1 MEEARWLFPVPDAGI
16 CARALAR
23 QAELTKPAG
32 SLGRLEGLAVA
43 VAAAQG
49 EEFPRTRPA
58 AAVLFAADHPVTR
71 HGVSAYPAEVT
82 AAMVG
87 NFAGGGAA
95 SAVLCRSLEIPL
107 SVVDVGV
114 LTPYKAPLPRP
125 GFSFRRSPV
134 AEDPAG
140 DIRVEDAMSERTF
153 EAVLAEGA
161 HAVDQQGG
169 LRVLILGEMGIGNTT
184 VAACVCA
191 AILGGDPGG
200 MVGTGTGVSG
210 AKLERK
216 RQVVRDAV
224 ARLGAISSP
233 LEVIRRVG
241 GRDLAA
247 LMGAMA
253 RAVER
258 RILVLVDGFIAT
270 AAALALLRHDDRARP
285 FLVFAHRSEEQ
296 AHGRVLSELGAVPLL
311 DLGMRLGEAS
321 GALVA
326 FPLLEAACRLHNE
339 MATFASASVPEQVEG
354 T

>member
-1 MEEARWLFPVPDAGI
+1 MEPRWSFPVPDGGARS
-16 CARALAR
+16 RALAR

-32 SLGRLEGLAVA
+32 SLGKLEALAVA
-43 VAAAQG
+43 MAAAQG
-49 EEFPRTRPA
+49 RETPQTRPA
-58 AAVLFAADHPVTR
+58 AAILFAADHPVTR

-95 SAVLCRSLEIPL
+95 SAVLCRSFGVPL

-114 LTPYKAPLPRP
+114 LTPYEAPPPRP
-125 GFSFRRSPV
+125 GFSFWRSPV
-134 AEDPAG
+134 AEAPAG
-140 DIRVEDAMSERTF
+140 DIRVEDAMSETTF
-153 EAVLAEGA
+153 EATLTAGA
-161 HAVDQQGG
+161 HAVDQQGED
-169 LRVLILGEMGIGNTT
+169 LRVLIPGEMGIGNTT

-191 AILGGDPGG
+191 AILGGDPGD
-200 MVGTGTGVSG
+200 MVGAGTGVSG
-210 AKLERK
+210 AVLDGK

-224 ARLGAISSP
+224 ARLGTTTNP

-241 GRDLAA
+241 GRDLVA
-247 LMGAMA
+247 LVGAMA

-296 AHGRVLSELGAVPLL
+296 AHGRVLKALDAVPLL
-311 DLGMRLGEAS
+311 DLGLRLGEAS

-326 FPLLEAACRLHNE
+326 FPLLEAACRLHNG
-339 MATFASASVPEQVEG
+339 MATFTSASVPERTER
-354 T
+354 